1 MKAKF
6 RLIDI
11 VSILGNILI
20 IASCFL
26 PFVKYTTITGT
37 EEILYYQANG
47 VLLIIFSALAIL
59 ALLLKRFSYTFICLG
74 LSIGVLLYDLIFGL
88 FSVLR
93 EKTDSY
99 QLGYAFY
106 LIIVGMFINLIYI
119 VLKKKDIDKQYDSYL
134 EENNDNSS
142 DNVIEEEI
150 IVQTIEEPK
159 TNDNLNT
166 DIDSNK
172 EEIEILSIFDTIP
185 SVTNETIEDINEFE
199 NINVE
204 QPLYKLCPSCG
215 MQISYTDEDCPVCGK
230 HF

>member
-1 MKAKF
+1 MKTKF
-6 RLIDI
+6 RLIDV
-11 VSILGNILI
+11 VSILGYILV

-26 PFVKYTTITGT
+26 PLVKYTTITGT

-47 VLLIIFSALAIL
+47 ILLIIFSALAIL
-59 ALLLKRFSYTFICLG
+59 ALLLKRFAYTFICLG

-106 LIIVGMFINLIYI
+106 FIVIGMIINLLYI
-119 VLKKKDIDKQYDSYL
+119 VLKKKDIDKQYDRYL
-134 EENNDNSS
+134 EEKDNDSS
-142 DNVIEEEI
+142 DKVIEEEI
-150 IVQTIEEPK
+150 IDQIIEESEI
-159 TNDNLNT
+159 NDNSNL

-185 SVTNETIEDINEFE
+185 SVTNEAIEDINEFE
-199 NINVE
+199 NTNVE
-204 QPLYKLCPSCG
+204 HPLYKLCPDCG
-215 MQISYTDEDCPVCGK
+215 MQISYADEKCPVCGK
-230 HF
+230 QF